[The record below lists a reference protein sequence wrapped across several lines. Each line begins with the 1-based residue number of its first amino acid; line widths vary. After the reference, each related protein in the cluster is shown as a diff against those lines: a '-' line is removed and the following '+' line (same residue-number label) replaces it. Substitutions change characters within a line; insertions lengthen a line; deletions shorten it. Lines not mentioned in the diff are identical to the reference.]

1 MNIKVSLTDKF
12 LGLFGLVTKE
22 RCIEMAKIYAG
33 NYATKI
39 ADYAEEDFGVLRR
52 DGFIDDA
59 KLNCEATMKTLLTDY
74 SKNIEFK

>member
-1 MNIKVSLTDKF
+1 
-12 LGLFGLVTKE
+12 
-22 RCIEMAKIYAG
+22 MAKIYAG